1 MFNDRNKSEEINKR
15 MDKIY
20 QENAEASN
28 SAVMPG
34 SDAVVDAA
42 YAFVD
47 SMVPKADVVHNHTA
61 PLWYGWAL
69 REAFIAGS
77 KFKG

>member
-1 MFNDRNKSEEINKR
+1 METKKVKNDCCNSYGDCSCSNREG
-15 MDKIY
+15 
-20 QENAEASN
+20 SN
-28 SAVMPG
+28 SAVIPG
-34 SDAVVDAA
+34 GDALMDAA

-47 SMVPKADVVHNHTA
+47 RMKPRADVIHNHTA

-77 KFKG
+77 KFKE